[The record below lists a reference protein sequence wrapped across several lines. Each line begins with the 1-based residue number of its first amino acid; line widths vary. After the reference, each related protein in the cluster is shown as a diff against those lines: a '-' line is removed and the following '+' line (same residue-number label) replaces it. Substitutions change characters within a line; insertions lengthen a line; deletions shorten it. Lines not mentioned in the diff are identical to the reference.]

1 MKHFTRENLY
11 EFAAIHERR
20 YIGITRKNVRD
31 SKQMYRQRERAAL
44 KRMTAEMVEAE
55 LYDGLDADAAYWERE
70 LDRAAEDWND
80 LEAAEVAMRD
90 TGEWSEG
97 CTIAFAAAYREINR
111 RADAALS
118 EWYEAA

>member
-44 KRMTAEMVEAE
+44 KRMTDELVAEE
-55 LYDGLDADAAYWERE
+55 LHGHEDERGYWERK
-70 LDRAAEDWND
+70 LFDATAEYDALWD
-80 LEAAEVAMRD
+80 AEERIRE
-90 TGEWSEG
+90 TGEWTEEH
-97 CTIAFAAAYREINR
+97 TRIFAAAYREVNARR
-111 RADAALS
+111 RAYEL
-118 EWYEAA
+118 EAA